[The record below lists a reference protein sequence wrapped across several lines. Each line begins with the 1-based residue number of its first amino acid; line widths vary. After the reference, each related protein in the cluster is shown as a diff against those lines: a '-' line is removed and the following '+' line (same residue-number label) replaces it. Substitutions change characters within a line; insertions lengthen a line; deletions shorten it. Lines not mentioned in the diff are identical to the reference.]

1 MAYFKVLSIIKQ
13 YPELVVSNIY
23 ELDDYEA
30 EVLAQG
36 ASGHILEH
44 IMFMSDEFKDSSC
57 GLVSFGIKK
66 PQPVSLL
73 NLTNQPIENTNEQSQ
88 IVDTQSEANKNTDI
102 GEEVNKTKDT
112 NVVAEVINPFY
123 YANEE
128 SEPKPIDVR
137 YSEREKELNSLLV
150 RDIKDLC
157 DKVNI
162 TYKNKAEAIRAIL
175 KLEFPDYVELDK
187 NQLPEEEV
195 LNDEL

>member
-44 IMFMSDEFKDSSC
+44 IMFVSDEFKANSC
-57 GLVSFGIKK
+57 GLVSFGIKR
-66 PQPVSLL
+66 PAPTSLINMISEPVEV
-73 NLTNQPIENTNEQSQ
+73 TNN
-88 IVDTQSEANKNTDI
+88 QSETTNNQNEVNRTTNIDD
-102 GEEVNKTKDT
+102 EEVNKPKET

-123 YANEE
+123 YVNEE
-128 SEPKPIDVR
+128 SEPKSVDVR
-137 YSEREKELNSLLV
+137 YSEREKELNALLA

-157 DKVNI
+157 DRVNI
-162 TYKNKAEAIRAIL
+162 NYKNKAQAVQAIL
-175 KLEFPDYVELDK
+175 KLEFPDYAKD
-187 NQLPEEEV
+187 QLPLEEV
-195 LNDEL
+195 INNE